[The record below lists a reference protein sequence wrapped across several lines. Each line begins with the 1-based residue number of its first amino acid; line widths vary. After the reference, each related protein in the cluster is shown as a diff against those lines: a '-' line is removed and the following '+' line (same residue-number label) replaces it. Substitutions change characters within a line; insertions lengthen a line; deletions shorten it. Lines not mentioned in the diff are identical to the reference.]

1 MKLIEDAKAL
11 EEAGCFSFVI
21 ECVPEIVGTI
31 ITKSVHIPSI
41 GIGAGS
47 GCSGQVLVYHDMLG
61 LLDHPLKPKVLEI
74 FCIHLQ
80 SPPSF
85 CKQYGNMAKVAHEGL
100 VNFNKDVKEKRFPSP
115 ENCAY
120 KIPEGEMEK
129 IQELLERVSKEV
141 DIDLSKHISEG
152 ETTKLYQIEECLFI
166 N

>member
-31 ITKSVHIPSI
+31 ITKCVHIPSI

-74 FCIHLQ
+74 FCIHL
-80 SPPSF
+80 
-85 CKQYGNMAKVAHEGL
+85 
-100 VNFNKDVKEKRFPSP
+100 
-115 ENCAY
+115 
-120 KIPEGEMEK
+120 
-129 IQELLERVSKEV
+129 
-141 DIDLSKHISEG
+141 
-152 ETTKLYQIEECLFI
+152 
-166 N
+166 

>member
-141 DIDLSKHISEG
+141 DIDLSKNISEG

>member
-47 GCSGQVLVYHDMLG
+47 GQVLVYHDMLG

-74 FCIHLQ
+74 FCIHL
-80 SPPSF
+80 
-85 CKQYGNMAKVAHEGL
+85 
-100 VNFNKDVKEKRFPSP
+100 
-115 ENCAY
+115 
-120 KIPEGEMEK
+120 
-129 IQELLERVSKEV
+129 
-141 DIDLSKHISEG
+141 
-152 ETTKLYQIEECLFI
+152 
-166 N
+166 

>member
-74 FCIHLQ
+74 FCIHFRVLRH
-80 SPPSF
+80 F
-85 CKQYGNMAKVAHEGL
+85 ANNMEIWQKWRMRGW
-100 VNFNKDVKEKRFPSP
+100 
-115 ENCAY
+115 
-120 KIPEGEMEK
+120 
-129 IQELLERVSKEV
+129 
-141 DIDLSKHISEG
+141 
-152 ETTKLYQIEECLFI
+152 
-166 N
+166 